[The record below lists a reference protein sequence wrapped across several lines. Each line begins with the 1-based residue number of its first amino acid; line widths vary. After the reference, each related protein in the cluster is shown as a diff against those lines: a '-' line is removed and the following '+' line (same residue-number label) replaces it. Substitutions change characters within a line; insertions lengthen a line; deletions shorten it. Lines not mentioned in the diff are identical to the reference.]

1 MKDTFFMPNIR
12 KTYWLVLTIV
22 IFMSCESKQPY
33 PKLQKPAHPSEN
45 TTTDVPEHQHSDP
58 GSGTYHRN
66 DVLSELESQEI
77 VYTKHARCRMGCRH
91 INENEVMDALE
102 HGQIN
107 NRKSDANDQPCPT
120 YAVETR
126 SPDGQ
131 LIRIVF
137 ADCGEVTK
145 VITVIDLET
154 DFSCNCK

>member
-12 KTYWLVLTIV
+12 KTYWLVLTIF
-22 IFMSCESKQPY
+22 IFVACEPKPSY
-33 PKLQKPAHPSEN
+33 PKLQKPTRPSEN
-45 TTTDVPEHQHSDP
+45 SMPENQHADP
-58 GSGTYHRN
+58 GSESYHKN
-66 DVLSELESQEI
+66 EVLSELESQEI
-77 VYTKHARCRMGCRH
+77 IYTKHARCRMGCRH

-107 NRKSDANDQPCPT
+107 YRKSNTNDQPCPT

-131 LIRIVF
+131 LVRIVF

-145 VITVIDLET
+145 VVTVIDLET